1 MRAFVAATATQHAY
15 NESFPVPALGD
26 LHRVFAD
33 LPSPCEVT
41 LPNDPP
47 GKANTPGQPI
57 VSVICSAVSTHAT
70 PQVLI
75 RVSASSVNPADTFT
89 DAARLPKV
97 LACASRPRRY
107 HVERESLALIAAASA
122 SVWS

>member
-1 MRAFVAATATQHAY
+1 MRAFVATTATQHAY

-41 LPNDPP
+41 LP
-47 GKANTPGQPI
+47 PI

-107 HVERESLALIAAASA
+107 HVERDSLALIAAASA